1 MLNFQTST
9 FNHNIVIVLPTNK
22 GEVRKLTLKDT
33 DHHIIYYH
41 LNHTPLKHFFQN
53 WKPRIKGSIVQVYY
67 FFAMY
72 FFRPQ

>member
-53 WKPRIKGSIVQVYY
+53 
-67 FFAMY
+67 
-72 FFRPQ
+72 